1 MDNVLST
8 LALDVGYAKGK
19 PVVNKVSFDVKK
31 GEIIALIG
39 GNGAGKS
46 TILKTITRQLEKL
59 SGEISICSMKDM
71 ELDEESMA
79 KRVSMV
85 TTERIHPELM
95 SCYEVV
101 ATGRY
106 PYTGRLGILG
116 EEDERAI
123 EEAIQMVGAKEI
135 SGEDFSKVSDGQR
148 QRIMLARAICQDTDL
163 LILDEPTSFLDVQY
177 KLDIL
182 SVIRKLVKEKEKAVV
197 MSIHEL
203 EFVPAMA
210 DLVIGIYN
218 NAVYQVGT
226 SKEIL
231 TGENLEVMYGMENGS
246 GNVMAEGLWNYAN
259 SLERLI
265 CQK

>member
-79 KRVSMV
+79 KKVSMV

-123 EEAIQMVGAKEI
+123 EEAIQMVGA
-135 SGEDFSKVSDGQR
+135 
-148 QRIMLARAICQDTDL
+148 
-163 LILDEPTSFLDVQY
+163 
-177 KLDIL
+177 
-182 SVIRKLVKEKEKAVV
+182 
-197 MSIHEL
+197 
-203 EFVPAMA
+203 
-210 DLVIGIYN
+210 
-218 NAVYQVGT
+218 
-226 SKEIL
+226 
-231 TGENLEVMYGMENGS
+231 
-246 GNVMAEGLWNYAN
+246 
-259 SLERLI
+259 
-265 CQK
+265 